1 MLITEKVNY
10 IASLTAPDYSEGGF
24 MRSNIVYLTLGDY
37 LDNVPGFIES
47 VNLTIPDDTSW
58 EIARGADGE
67 VEIPQENNTLQ
78 SADSNDQDN
87 NFVQQLPKYIE
98 MQVSFKPIHSILP
111 AGRS

>member
-1 MLITEKVNY
+1 M
-10 IASLTAPDYSEGGF
+10 
-24 MRSNIVYLTLGDY
+24 
-37 LDNVPGFIES
+37 PGFIES

-111 AGRS
+111 AVGARFIGRGYRYQPFKIEETPNNE